1 MKFVA
6 VDFEPRADYENPPL
20 VADNTVAI
28 LYKEQETGFLA
39 GYAAVKDG
47 YKNLGFMGGIAV
59 PAVVNFG
66 LGFLSGA
73 EYAAKEM
80 GVEVWVKYNYTGS
93 FVAKPEINT
102 MANTWYTTG
111 TEIIFSCGGGILAS
125 ITKAAEDNG
134 GKVIGVDVDQVA
146 ESETII
152 TSAMKSLRSSVYEAV
167 KAAYAGNFPGG
178 VTLRLGVKEGG
189 VQLPD
194 GPESF
199 DRFKTFTRADYEA
212 IFNKV
217 KENTDG
223 IADSIYNLDDL
234 IAGEGLSVVEQMA
247 GLEFENLTLDVIE

>member
-1 MKFVA
+1 
-6 VDFEPRADYENPPL
+6 
-20 VADNTVAI
+20 
-28 LYKEQETGFLA
+28 
-39 GYAAVKDG
+39 
-47 YKNLGFMGGIAV
+47 
-59 PAVVNFG
+59 
-66 LGFLSGA
+66 
-73 EYAAKEM
+73 
-80 GVEVWVKYNYTGS
+80 
-93 FVAKPEINT
+93 